1 MYLQLSSHR
10 EDGWSVVRVAGE
22 LDIATAEQLRL
33 QVSGALARRGPRARV
48 IADLSE
54 LEFCDAC
61 GASALIDAYH
71 TARRHGGRFCLVV
84 PEGRVLRLLRLTG
97 LDRLLP
103 VFPTVREALFRATV
117 ADLVPLPGSLLP
129 LPAGGPAPA
138 PSPGPAAA
146 PAAATEPPLTAPP
159 MHTAQLA

>member
-10 EDGWSVVRVAGE
+10 EDGWSVVHVAGE
-22 LDIATAEQLRL
+22 LDIATAEQLRQ
-33 QVSGALARRGPRARV
+33 QVSGVLARRGPRARV

-54 LEFCDAC
+54 LDFCDAC
-61 GASALIDAYH
+61 GASALIDAYR

-103 VFPTVREALFRATV
+103 VFPTVHDAARAAV
-117 ADLVPLPGSLLP
+117 ADLLPRPGSLLP
-129 LPAGGPAPA
+129 LPPGGP
-138 PSPGPAAA
+138 GAALA
-146 PAAATEPPLTAPP
+146 PAAVTEPPPAPP
-159 MHTAQLA
+159 PVPAQLA